1 MDNNNKLPA
10 VQYTV
15 SSNKALL
22 LLCSD
27 NWPCQCTHKHQSVLF
42 SPVLMIQPISK
53 ITISDTDTTCIETKK
68 QGMKWKQCSLAH
80 KNYSFI
86 SNRQRCKRMWLSARC
101 ITQSPPSK
109 LKRENCFSFLG
120 KLQLQQCNGWTE
132 QKKLKIKSKMDVK
145 KQRLACVYGIPP

>member
-1 MDNNNKLPA
+1 
-10 VQYTV
+10 
-15 SSNKALL
+15 
-22 LLCSD
+22 
-27 NWPCQCTHKHQSVLF
+27 
-42 SPVLMIQPISK
+42 MIQPISK

-132 QKKLKIKSKMDVK
+132 QKKIKNQIKNGRK
-145 KQRLACVYGIPP
+145 KTETSLCLWYSSIALVVWLGSECWSQHEQLREQASTSLTMCTVCHVASS